1 MQRVS
6 TPPNPPPP
14 GYGPPQGYG
23 PPPGYGPPQPPPKKR
38 RAGKIAILGCGGLIA
53 LVVIIVVIVIVAA
66 SHGGSGSNS
75 GTKPAS
81 AAGKIGSKVRDG
93 KFQFVVT
100 RVSHTKNVGDTAQGL
115 GDTAQGKYT
124 VLHVTVT
131 NISNQAQTLD
141 DSAQYVYDGKNRQF
155 SASPSADIDGNGGNG
170 GGVFLNQINPGDSV
184 HGKLYFD
191 MPNGDTAVT
200 AQLHDSSF
208 SNGVTVS
215 LRS

>member
-1 MQRVS
+1 VS
-6 TPPNPPPP
+6 TPPNHEPPPP

-38 RAGKIAILGCGGLIA
+38 RAGKIALLGCGGLIA
-53 LVVIIVVIVIVAA
+53 LVVIVVVIVVVVTA
-66 SHGGSGSNS
+66 SHSGSGSNGGS
-75 GTKPAS
+75 TPAS
-81 AAGKIGSKVRDG
+81 AAGKVGSKVRDG

-100 RVSHTKNVGDTAQGL
+100 RVTRVKNVGDTAQGL
-115 GDTAQGKYT
+115 GDTAQGDYT

-131 NISNQAQTLD
+131 NIGNQAQTLD
-141 DSAQYVYDGKNRQF
+141 DSAQYIYDGKNRQF

-191 MPNGDTAVT
+191 LPKGDTAVT
-200 AQLHDSSF
+200 AQLHDSTF